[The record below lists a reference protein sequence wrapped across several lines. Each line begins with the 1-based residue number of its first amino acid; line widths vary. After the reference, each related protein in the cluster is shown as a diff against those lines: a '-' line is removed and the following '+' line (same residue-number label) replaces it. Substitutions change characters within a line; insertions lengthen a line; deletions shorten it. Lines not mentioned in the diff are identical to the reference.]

1 MENHPSGIRF
11 PDEFLLGILR
21 MVNGEDRLTANQA
34 VENHK
39 THQSDDL
46 INLLSK
52 YLAVWF
58 LSQLNQ
64 WINKKTSE
72 TNKY

>member
-1 MENHPSGIRF
+1 
-11 PDEFLLGILR
+11 